1 MADNIPRG
9 FDLRCGSSFAGIGFP
24 FMRKTLIVS
33 MVLTIALA
41 GCQKQ
46 KASRDR
52 QAHRQPAQ
60 RNPYSKQPLPPQ
72 YRQPAQRQPVA
83 PPPSGMWYPTAAK
96 LSGRWTQIIVHHSA
110 TAVGGAKSFD
120 RAHRAKGWEELGYHF
135 VIGNGTETP
144 DGAIEVGSRWNKQK
158 HGAHCKT
165 PNNTANLEGIGIC
178 LVGDFTRTR
187 PTPAQ
192 LASLERLT
200 RYLSWQCRI
209 PPDRITTHRDV
220 TGKTACPGHN
230 FSIAGLRR
238 AVQSPAA
245 ASSMR

>member
-1 MADNIPRG
+1 MDALLRAPRPP
-9 FDLRCGSSFAGIGFP
+9 AGIWVF
-24 FMRKTLIVS
+24 FMRKTLILVT
-33 MVLTIALA
+33 VLLIGLT
-41 GCQKQ
+41 GCQKN

-52 QAHRQPAQ
+52 QMHRPPTTTN
-60 RNPYSKQPLPPQ
+60 RYPNRPLPPHLH
-72 YRQPAQRQPVA
+72 QPAPRQSAA
-83 PPPSGMWYPTAAK
+83 PAPGGAWYPKSAK
-96 LSGRWTQIIVHHSA
+96 ISDRWTQIIVHHSA
-110 TAVGGAKSFD
+110 TSVGGAKSFD

-144 DGAIEVGSRWNKQK
+144 DGAIEIGSRWNTQK

-165 PNNTANLEGIGIC
+165 PGNTANLQGIGIC

-200 RYLSWQCRI
+200 KFLSWACRI
-209 PPDRITTHRDV
+209 PPERITTHRDV
-220 TGKTACPGHN
+220 TGKTACPGQN